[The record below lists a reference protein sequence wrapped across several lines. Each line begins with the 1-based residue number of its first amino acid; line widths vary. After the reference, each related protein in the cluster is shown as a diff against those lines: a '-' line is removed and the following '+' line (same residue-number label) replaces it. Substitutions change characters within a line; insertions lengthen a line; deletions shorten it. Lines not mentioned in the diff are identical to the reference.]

1 MENQLPK
8 IFSRYLLVGI
18 ANTTSSIVI
27 IIALISI
34 GFSDEISNFF
44 GIAGGIFQS
53 IVLNTKFTFRQK
65 YLNAYK
71 SLNFFII
78 LALAYLVNLITLY
91 ISKNYLELN
100 SALSQIAGISCYIL
114 VSFYLLEK
122 YLFTKQLEK

>member
-1 MENQLPK
+1 MEKQLPK

-18 ANTTSSIVI
+18 ANTITSILI
-27 IIALISI
+27 IIVLISI

-91 ISKNYLELN
+91 ISKNYLGLN
-100 SALSQIAGISCYIL
+100 SALSQITGISCYIL

-122 YLFTKQLEK
+122 YLFAKQLEK

>member
-1 MENQLPK
+1 MEKQLPK

-18 ANTTSSIVI
+18 ANTITSILI
-27 IIALISI
+27 IIVLISN

-91 ISKNYLELN
+91 ISKNYLGLN
-100 SALSQIAGISCYIL
+100 SALSQITGISCYIL

-122 YLFTKQLEK
+122 YLFAKQLKK

>member
-1 MENQLPK
+1 MKKQLPK

-18 ANTTSSIVI
+18 ANTITSVLLIIV
-27 IIALISI
+27 LVSI

-44 GIAGGIFQS
+44 GIVGGIFQS
-53 IVLNTKFTFRQK
+53 IVLNTRFTFRQK

-78 LALAYLVNLITLY
+78 LGFAYLVNLITLY
-91 ISKNYLELN
+91 VSKNYLDLN

>member
-1 MENQLPK
+1 MEKQLPK

-18 ANTTSSIVI
+18 ANTITSILI

-91 ISKNYLELN
+91 ISKNYLGLN
-100 SALSQIAGISCYIL
+100 SALSQITGISCYIL

-122 YLFTKQLEK
+122 YLFAKQLEK

>member
-1 MENQLPK
+1 
-8 IFSRYLLVGI
+8 LLVGI
-18 ANTTSSIVI
+18 ANTTSSILI